1 MRLTPSEWLSAPAAC
16 SVAVISADDAGD
28 FGARLGRQM
37 VNSLL
42 PGEAEVHHLTLHTLG
57 EARGNYDLVVLGTG
71 NGLFPTLLGEEVLDV
86 VSHAKAAIGIFGTQ
100 SRELISRPALDRLI
114 DRLDTWFARYE
125 DDVLM
130 YGRGRRNVVHLGDW
144 LIDQFPL
151 ARPIN
156 DEPLMISDEVGQEFA
171 LDRAIRTIQQ
181 HKQVYSTLPYRVAVR
196 AHLGRACGLRRAID
210 AAIACRRPVPQHV
223 DRYFRPCFSGAE
235 ILPGRPRRCHPVQGA
250 RPPQCRQGRR
260 AHRVRSCVTWRSQP
274 EIAADTCLFSLADG
288 LYSRR
293 HQHIIASFPMA
304 GHSQFKNIMH
314 RKGRQDKVRSKL
326 FGKLAREIT
335 VSAKL
340 GLPDPAFN
348 PRLRAAIIAARA
360 ENMPKD
366 NIDRAIKKS
375 QGADTESYDEIRYEG
390 YGPGGVAIIVE
401 ALTDNRNR
409 TAGEVR
415 AIFAKNGGNLAETG
429 AVSFMFSHV
438 GIVEYDAKAAS
449 ADAMLEAA
457 IDAGA
462 EDVVSNDDGHQVIT
476 TPDTLATSPKR
487 WKPNSAS
494 RASRRCCGSR
504 KTLSR
509 WTTNP
514 AKRF

>member
-1 MRLTPSEWLSAPAAC
+1 
-16 SVAVISADDAGD
+16 
-28 FGARLGRQM
+28 
-37 VNSLL
+37 
-42 PGEAEVHHLTLHTLG
+42 
-57 EARGNYDLVVLGTG
+57 
-71 NGLFPTLLGEEVLDV
+71 
-86 VSHAKAAIGIFGTQ
+86 
-100 SRELISRPALDRLI
+100 
-114 DRLDTWFARYE
+114 
-125 DDVLM
+125 
-130 YGRGRRNVVHLGDW
+130 
-144 LIDQFPL
+144 
-151 ARPIN
+151 
-156 DEPLMISDEVGQEFA
+156 
-171 LDRAIRTIQQ
+171 
-181 HKQVYSTLPYRVAVR
+181 
-196 AHLGRACGLRRAID
+196 
-210 AAIACRRPVPQHV
+210 
-223 DRYFRPCFSGAE
+223 
-235 ILPGRPRRCHPVQGA
+235 
-250 RPPQCRQGRR
+250 
-260 AHRVRSCVTWRSQP
+260 
-274 EIAADTCLFSLADG
+274 
-288 LYSRR
+288 
-293 HQHIIASFPMA
+293 MA

-340 GLPDPAFN
+340 GLPDSVFN

-457 IDAGA
+457 MDAGA

-476 TPDTLATSPKR
+476 TPDTLADVSKALETKFGEPRKSSLL
-487 WKPNSAS
+487 WKPQNTVALDDESGEKVLKLIESLDDSDDVQNVYANFEVSDALVARMSA
-494 RASRRCCGSR
+494 
-504 KTLSR
+504 
-509 WTTNP
+509 
-514 AKRF
+514 